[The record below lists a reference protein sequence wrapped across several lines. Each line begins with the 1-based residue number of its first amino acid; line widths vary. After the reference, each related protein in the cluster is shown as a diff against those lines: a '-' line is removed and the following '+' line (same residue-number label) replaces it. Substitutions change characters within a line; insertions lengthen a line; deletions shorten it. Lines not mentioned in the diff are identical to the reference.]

1 MKELLSVVIITCNRH
16 DCIIQSI
23 ESCIAHSARPLEFVI
38 VDNASTDNTK
48 ELLYEFFEG
57 KENTTLNYTYLD
69 KNTGVSYARNI
80 GYQKATGD
88 ILFFID
94 DDAVVISETNSLD
107 VVSDYMR
114 KHDNVAACMGKS
126 IDPRYGGAM
135 QMVRDKKDLNK
146 DYYTV
151 RSYIGF
157 NHFIKKGFSSRD
169 YLYPYNLF
177 YGSEELYVGL
187 TVIALGLKEVY
198 IDSHI
203 VEHHPSTQT
212 RIDPRE
218 GIKNGHINTYVIKS
232 YFSPNIFSAVSYTLF
247 LFRILRFC
255 RFNIKEVLNC
265 LSLVRQRRDSQYN
278 CKMSTRR
285 YVDAIQR
292 FGFFKIV

>member
-1 MKELLSVVIITCNRH
+1 MVKQLSVVIITCNRH
-16 DCIIQSI
+16 DCIIDSI
-23 ESCIAHSARPLEFVI
+23 KSCIAHSSRPLEFVI
-38 VDNASTDNTK
+38 VDNASTDNTR
-48 ELLYEFFEG
+48 ELLYDFFEG
-57 KENTTLNYTYLD
+57 NDNATLNYTYLEQ
-69 KNTGVSYARNI
+69 NTGVSYARNI
-80 GYQKATGD
+80 GYQKASGD

-114 KHDNVAACMGKS
+114 QHDDIVACMGKS
-126 IDPRYGGAM
+126 IDPRYGGVM
-135 QMVRDKKDLNK
+135 QMVRDKKDLK
-146 DYYTV
+146 MDYYVV

-157 NHFIKKGFSSRD
+157 NHFIKKGFSGRD

-198 IDSHI
+198 IDSHV

-212 RIDPRE
+212 RINPRE
-218 GIKNGHINTYVIKS
+218 GFKNGHINTYVIKS
-232 YFSPNIFSAVSYTLF
+232 YFSPYVFSVLSYTLF

-292 FGFFKIV
+292 FGFLKIV